1 MQSENVRCAK
11 LMREARQ
18 RHNVSQMFI
27 ADSLNITRKTVQNW
41 ENGAT
46 APTVPQVIAWF
57 TLLGE
62 SPMPAFLSYM
72 YPDTTFTAKDSFSAS
87 DCFYNN
93 FRHLTS
99 EAIDMLGY
107 ICKGK
112 HGSSP
117 HALLNLIT
125 AYCHLPLRCKIQ
137 TSGSIVDQ
145 YRIALEYGDLN
156 TLNCILP
163 NIDCIR
169 QARTN
174 AINIL
179 KTSRS
184 LDI

>member
-1 MQSENVRCAK
+1 MQNENARCAQ
-11 LMREARQ
+11 LMKEARQ
-18 RHNVSQMFI
+18 RHNISQNFI
-27 ADSLNITRKTVQNW
+27 ADTLSIARKTAQNW
-41 ENGAT
+41 ENGIT

-72 YPDTTFTAKDSFSAS
+72 YPDTVFTVKDNSSVS
-87 DCFYNN
+87 NCFYNN
-93 FRHLTS
+93 FQHLTS

-107 ICKGK
+107 ICKGE

-117 HALLNLIT
+117 HALLNLVT

-137 TSGSIVDQ
+137 TSGSIIDQ
-145 YRIALEYGDLN
+145 YRIAFEYGDLN

-169 QARTN
+169 TARTN
-174 AINIL
+174 AIEIL
-179 KTSRS
+179 KSS
-184 LDI
+184 KELNL